1 MKIVK
6 IGAMWCPACIITNQ
20 NLTKLLKKYDNIE
33 LESLDYDFDNVEK
46 YNVGSVLPVLI
57 IYKNDIEVIR
67 LVGEKSYK
75 DLEESI
81 GVIYE

>member
-20 NLTKLLKKYDNIE
+20 NLKKLLKKYDNIE